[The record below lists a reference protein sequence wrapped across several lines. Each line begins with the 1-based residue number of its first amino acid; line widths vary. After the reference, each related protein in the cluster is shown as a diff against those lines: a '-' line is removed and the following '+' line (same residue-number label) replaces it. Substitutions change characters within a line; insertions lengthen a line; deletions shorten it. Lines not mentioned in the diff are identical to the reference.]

1 MNVVSQ
7 LKSTQ
12 PKPEVCASVRP
23 SRFVLT
29 RRNQKGQMAIFVAL
43 IFQVIFVFFALL
55 INVGLLVHHKINL
68 QQSADLAAYYGAMK
82 QAEVMNTIA
91 HINFQIRQN
100 WKLLTWRYRILGTFG
115 FQGGSSGNSQ
125 AFPFELMP
133 TGGFQF
139 RARAADGLISG
150 PQCADGLG
158 VQDIPFFC
166 IGHPGFSG
174 WPGNESVCRVDCST
188 FSQARNISKIPRAGD
203 AITPGGGDFSRA
215 ANTFISQANTANND
229 RCQLLG
235 KYGAV
240 TLARFM
246 ASYIY
251 ENRYRTK
258 TIEMLAKNLSLPTN
272 EIRDI
277 EGALILDGVKTTF
290 KNNLTEANLTGLN
303 NDIDATLST
312 WTGLGS
318 GDQCK
323 FVDGFSGKEFL
334 KRIEFDYINYFIH
347 NCTVTG
353 VADVGS
359 WAYQPAPVYGDDQG
373 MGPAFAGVPQEV
385 KDIAAT
391 LLGGGGSGKQ
401 NLHTVGFEKN
411 PHCVE
416 YYAVKATSEPNIPFL
431 PLKKIKLYAT
441 AVAKPFGGSIGP
453 WYGQSWPSGADQ
465 STIVEDPEQNVRVD
479 NTLPFRRIN
488 GAEDVQNIKKSVY
501 YQPNFALFVGDRK
514 GVRDGRYIASYHS
527 ALAVRNIGS
536 GIPFG
541 SFDPNTNSQNRYAN
555 SGNGWPS
562 LTEDWKNIDNPL
574 NNAERSYDSLA
585 GLDRATRYLEISAIA
600 PNQFDLTF
608 YSIDPDFYNN
618 YYKKLYKGFDK
629 ISAATGMGPA
639 NRNQLRGDFGSHE
652 IDPNAT
658 STEVADPKAFSV
670 KDQILIKNIIFD
682 TNMGSGSPY
691 GKYSDAFKFL
701 ASVQSSLLTGWTF
714 LNFSDYKEFPNSPVD
729 DANNTMSF
737 GQCNNEW
744 NNTQAAL
751 SSKTSED
758 NFKSPTNEGLP
769 PAVGNC
775 VTGGR
780 TGYSV
785 KIISPAVIKQN
796 SNPSLAN
803 PIPSE
808 FLNF

>member
-1 MNVVSQ
+1 MNVVDQ
-7 LKSTQ
+7 TKSTQ
-12 PKPEVCASVRP
+12 SESKARA

-55 INVGLLVHHKINL
+55 INVGLLIHHKINL

-82 QAEVMNTIA
+82 QAEVMNAMA

-115 FQGGSSGNSQ
+115 FQGAGSGSQ
-125 AFPFELMP
+125 NFPFELLP
-133 TGGFQF
+133 GGGFQF
-139 RARAADGLISG
+139 RARTDGTINGL
-150 PQCADGLG
+150 QCGDGLG

-166 IGHPGFSG
+166 VGHPGFSG
-174 WPGNESVCRVDCST
+174 WPGNESVCRVNCET
-188 FSQARNISKIPRAGD
+188 FGEARKIDRIPKAGD
-203 AITPGGGDFSRA
+203 AITPGGGNFSRA
-215 ANTFISQANTANND
+215 ANAFIAQANLSND
-229 RCQLLG
+229 TRCENLG
-235 KYGAV
+235 KYGAI

-277 EGALILDGVKTTF
+277 EGELILDGVKTTF

-303 NDIDATLST
+303 NDVDNKLAT

-323 FVDGFSGKEFL
+323 FNDGFSGKEFL

-347 NCTVTG
+347 NCLSSTLG
-353 VADVGS
+353 GAAGS
-359 WAYQPAPVYGDDQG
+359 WQYKPEPVYGDDQG

-391 LLGGGGSGKQ
+391 LLGGGGAGKQ

-411 PHCVE
+411 PYCVE
-416 YYAVKATSEPNIPFL
+416 YYAVKATTEPNIPFL
-431 PLKKIKLYAT
+431 PLKKIKLHAT

-453 WYGQSWPSGADQ
+453 SYGQTWQPGAEQ
-465 STIVEDPEQNVRVD
+465 SAIIEDPEQNVRVD

-488 GAEDVQNIKKSVY
+488 GAEGVNDIKRSVY

-514 GVRDGRYIASYHS
+514 GVRDNRYIAAYHA
-527 ALAVRNIGS
+527 ALAVRNIG
-536 GIPFG
+536 GPTPVQ
-541 SFDPNTNSQNRYAN
+541 SFTPNPNN
-555 SGNGWPS
+555 SGKYENSPSGWPS
-562 LTEDWKNIDNPL
+562 LTEDWRGIDDPES
-574 NNAERSYDSLA
+574 NARPYDSLA
-585 GLDRATRYLEISAIA
+585 GLDRGTRYLEISAIA

-618 YYKKLYKGFDK
+618 YYKKLYKGFEK
-629 ISAATGMGPA
+629 IRNTTGIGPD
-639 NRNQLRGDFGSHE
+639 NRDQLRGDFGNRD
-652 IDPNAT
+652 IDPNLTT
-658 STEVADPKAFSV
+658 SQVADTKAFSV
-670 KDQILIKNIIFD
+670 KDQILIKNIIF
-682 TNMGSGSPY
+682 NESVPGGAPY
-691 GKYSDAFKFL
+691 GRYSEIFKFL

-714 LNFSDYKEFPNSPVD
+714 LNFSDYETFPDRPVD
-729 DANNTMSF
+729 TENNTMSF
-737 GQCNNEW
+737 GQCNNAW
-744 NNTQAAL
+744 NNTQSAL
-751 SSKTSED
+751 SSNTSED
-758 NFKSPTNEGLP
+758 HFKNPTHEGLP
-769 PAVGNC
+769 PVAGNC

-785 KIISPAVIKQN
+785 KIVSPLVLKQGN
-796 SNPSLAN
+796 GGAFLENPL
-803 PIPSE
+803 PSS